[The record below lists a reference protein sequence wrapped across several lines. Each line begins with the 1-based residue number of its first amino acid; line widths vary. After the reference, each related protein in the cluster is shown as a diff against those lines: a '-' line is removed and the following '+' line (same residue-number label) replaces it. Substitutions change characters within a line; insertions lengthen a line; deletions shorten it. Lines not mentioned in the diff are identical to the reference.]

1 VTCATCGEKSS
12 RISVLNSPDHGTPLC
27 PVCGREEIRATLKA
41 ALRDGICVCNS
52 SRTGLARDCSRCSR
66 LRAQAGAL

>member
-1 VTCATCGEKSS
+1 VRCDLRYLRRKKQSNQRAKLTGPRYA
-12 RISVLNSPDHGTPLC
+12 
-27 PVCGREEIRATLKA
+27 GREEIRATLKA